1 VISDKPWSQ
10 FSESDYTPEQ
20 WRRACLIDTGVG
32 DADLKGRYKLPV
44 REPDGTLNRNGVHA
58 AAGRIGQVSGI
69 GADMRRAAAHRLIA
83 AYHEIG
89 DEPPQGLMQMAGG
102 MNGRSDQA
110 QPWADTIMRT
120 LPLDD
125 VAVRG
130 GHITCERCGKN
141 ATGRMVDAYAAVFNV
156 SAEIHDQ
163 HGRYNEV
170 IDPVSFNRTLKNE
183 IDRVGVYYHHGMTL
197 HGTPS
202 GEGSYPL
209 GHPSAIRTDNR
220 GLLTST
226 HYSEN
231 DVGERA
237 LTLIKEGT
245 ITGQSFSGSI
255 RRSDPHIVRGG
266 QLRPRKDGTLPT
278 VRRLELG
285 LREYGPTPSPAY
297 TEAQILA
304 TRAAMGVLYP
314 DQRSEG
320 LAGWAP
326 PPPSDMEN
334 GAEDSRVSRSG
345 RQKILRLKA
354 ELRRMELSFD
364 GK

>member
-1 VISDKPWSQ
+1 MSAYLERAEMSAAEINDLPDSAFAYIEAGGKKD
-10 FSESDYTPEQ
+10 SEGKTVPRSLRHFPLNDEAHV
-20 WRRACLIDTGVG
+20 RNALARAPQSPFGEKAMPKI
-32 DADLKGRYKLPV
+32 
-44 REPDGTLNRNGVHA
+44 
-58 AAGRIGQVSGI
+58 
-69 GADMRRAAAHRLIA
+69 RAAAKKMGIEMSDPA
-83 AYHEIG
+83 
-89 DEPPQGLMQMAGG
+89 
-102 MNGRSDQA
+102 GRSDQA
-110 QPWADTIMRT
+110 QPWSDTIMRT

-125 VAVRG
+125 FAVRT
-130 GHITCERCGKN
+130 GHATCERCGKN

-170 IDPVSFNRTLKNE
+170 IDPVAFNRTLKNE
-183 IDRVGVYYHHGMTL
+183 IDRVSVYYHHGMTL

-202 GEGSYPL
+202 GEGSFPL
-209 GHPSAIRTDNR
+209 GHPSVIRTDNR
-220 GLLTST
+220 GVLTST

-304 TRAAMGVLYP
+304 TRAAMGVLFP

-320 LAGWAP
+320 PGLSGFPGWAP
-326 PPPSDMEN
+326 PPPQDVEF
-334 GAEDSRVSRSG
+334 GAEDSRGARSG
-345 RQKILRLKA
+345 RQKILRLQA
-354 ELRRMELSFD
+354 ELRRMEMLTD